1 MNPFEIIG
9 LEPGIDINDED
20 LEERYLRLSREYHP
34 DFNQGLAA
42 EQQVAMLT
50 RAAELNDAYRLLR
63 NPWSRAETTLTT
75 LDPEAMEATK
85 TLQSDFLMEA
95 MEMREEV
102 DDATPDRWPAMQTNL
117 TDQVSE
123 YLQKINAA
131 INTDQLREAAI
142 LIHQSNYY
150 RKALEA
156 LSDRVKGS

>member
-9 LEPGIDINDED
+9 MEPGIDINEED
-20 LEERYLRLSREYHP
+20 LEERYLRLSRDYHP

-50 RAAELNDAYRLLR
+50 RSAELNDAYRLLR
-63 NPWSRAETTLTT
+63 NPWSRAETTITI

-102 DDATPDRWPAMQTNL
+102 EDATPDGWPTMQASL
-117 TDQVSE
+117 TDQVNQ
-123 YLQKINAA
+123 YLQRINAA

-150 RKALEA
+150 RKALQA
-156 LSDRVKGS
+156 LSARAEGS